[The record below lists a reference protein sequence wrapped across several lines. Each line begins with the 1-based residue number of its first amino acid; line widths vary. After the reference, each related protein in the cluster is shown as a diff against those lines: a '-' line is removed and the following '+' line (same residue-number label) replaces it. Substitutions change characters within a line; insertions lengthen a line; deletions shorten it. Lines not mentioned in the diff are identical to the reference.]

1 MSAKSSAILAVG
13 RRKTASARIRLS
25 RGTGSIVVNGKPVEE
40 YLYTEA
46 LVKSATLPITTA
58 GLDGQLD
65 VIVRV
70 IGGGPNGQA
79 GAISH
84 GLARA
89 IQKMDATLRAPLKK
103 EGLLTRDGRMRERKK
118 PGRPGARAAGQY
130 AGRSP
135 GRSRARFGG
144 AEGRHCRL

>member
-25 RGTGSIVVNGKPVEE
+25 RGTGVIVVNGKPVEE

-70 IGGGPNGQA
+70 IGGGPNSQA

-118 PGRPGARAAGQY
+118 PGRPGARK
-130 AGRSP
+130 
-135 GRSRARFGG
+135 RFQFSK
-144 AEGRHCRL
+144 R

>member
-25 RGTGSIVVNGKPVEE
+25 RGTGVIVVNGKPVEE

-65 VIVRV
+65 VVVRV

-84 GLARA
+84 GLDRA

-118 PGRPGARAAGQY
+118 PGRPGARK
-130 AGRSP
+130 
-135 GRSRARFGG
+135 RFQFSK
-144 AEGRHCRL
+144 R

>member
-25 RGTGSIVVNGKPVEE
+25 RGTGVIVVNGKPVEE

-46 LVKSATLPITTA
+46 LVKSATLPITIA

-89 IQKMDATLRAPLKK
+89 IQKMDSTLRAPLKK

-118 PGRPGARAAGQY
+118 PGRPGARK
-130 AGRSP
+130 
-135 GRSRARFGG
+135 RFQFSK
-144 AEGRHCRL
+144 R

>member
-1 MSAKSSAILAVG
+1 MSAKSSAITAVG
-13 RRKTASARIRLS
+13 RRKTASARVRLS
-25 RGTGSIVVNGKPVEE
+25 RGSGSIVINGKPVGE

-65 VIVRV
+65 VVVRV

-89 IQKMDATLRAPLKK
+89 IQKLDGTLRAPLKK

-118 PGRPGARAAGQY
+118 PGRPGARK
-130 AGRSP
+130 
-135 GRSRARFGG
+135 RFQFSK
-144 AEGRHCRL
+144 R

>member
-1 MSAKSSAILAVG
+1 MSATKSSPISAVG
-13 RRKTASARIRLS
+13 RRKTASARIRIT
-25 RGTGSIVVNGKPVEE
+25 RGTGAISVNGKPIEE

-46 LVKSATLPITTA
+46 LVKSATAPLRTS
-58 GLDGQLD
+58 GLEGQLD
-65 VIVRV
+65 VAVNV

-89 IQKMDATLRAPLKK
+89 IQKMDPTLRAPLKK

-118 PGRPGARAAGQY
+118 PGRPGARK
-130 AGRSP
+130 
-135 GRSRARFGG
+135 RFQFSK
-144 AEGRHCRL
+144 R

>member
-13 RRKTASARIRLS
+13 RRKTASARVRLS

-65 VIVRV
+65 VVVRV

-89 IQKMDATLRAPLKK
+89 IQKLDGTLRAPLKK

-118 PGRPGARAAGQY
+118 PGRPGARK
-130 AGRSP
+130 
-135 GRSRARFGG
+135 RFQFSK
-144 AEGRHCRL
+144 R

>member
-1 MSAKSSAILAVG
+1 MSATKSSAITAVG

-25 RGTGSIVVNGKPVEE
+25 RGTGTISINGKPLEE

-46 LVKSATLPITTA
+46 LVKSATAPLRTA
-58 GLDGQLD
+58 GLEGQVD
-65 VIVRV
+65 VSVNV

-89 IQKMDATLRAPLKK
+89 IQKMDAALRAPLKK

-118 PGRPGARAAGQY
+118 PGQPGARK
-130 AGRSP
+130 
-135 GRSRARFGG
+135 RFQFSK
-144 AEGRHCRL
+144 R

>member
-1 MSAKSSAILAVG
+1 MTAKSSAITAVG
-13 RRKTASARIRLS
+13 RRKTASARVRLS
-25 RGTGSIVVNGKPVEE
+25 RGSGSIVVNGKPVEE

-65 VIVRV
+65 IVVRV

-118 PGRPGARAAGQY
+118 PGRPGARK
-130 AGRSP
+130 
-135 GRSRARFGG
+135 RFQFSK
-144 AEGRHCRL
+144 R

>member
-1 MSAKSSAILAVG
+1 MSAKTPAITAVG
-13 RRKTASARIRLS
+13 RRKTASARIRLT

-65 VIVRV
+65 IVVRV

-89 IQKMDATLRAPLKK
+89 IQKLDPALRAPLKK
-103 EGLLTRDGRMRERKK
+103 VGLLTRDGRMRERKK
-118 PGRPGARAAGQY
+118 PGRPGARK
-130 AGRSP
+130 
-135 GRSRARFGG
+135 RFQFSK
-144 AEGRHCRL
+144 R

>member
-1 MSAKSSAILAVG
+1 MTAKSSAITAVG

-25 RGTGSIVVNGKPVEE
+25 RGSGSIVVNGKPVEE

-118 PGRPGARAAGQY
+118 PGRPGARK
-130 AGRSP
+130 
-135 GRSRARFGG
+135 RFQFSK
-144 AEGRHCRL
+144 R

>member
-1 MSAKSSAILAVG
+1 MSATKSSAITAVG

-25 RGTGSIVVNGKPVEE
+25 RGTGVISVNGKPVEE

-46 LVKSATLPITTA
+46 LVKAATAPLRTA
-58 GLDGQLD
+58 GLEGQVD
-65 VIVRV
+65 VSVNV

-89 IQKMDATLRAPLKK
+89 LQKMDATLRAPLKK

-118 PGRPGARAAGQY
+118 PGQPGARK
-130 AGRSP
+130 
-135 GRSRARFGG
+135 RFQFSK
-144 AEGRHCRL
+144 R

>member
-13 RRKTASARIRLS
+13 RRKTASARVRLS
-25 RGTGSIVVNGKPVEE
+25 RGTGVIVVNGKPVEE

-58 GLDGQLD
+58 GLYGQLD
-65 VIVRV
+65 VVVRV

-89 IQKMDATLRAPLKK
+89 IQKMDATLRATLKK

-118 PGRPGARAAGQY
+118 PGRPGARK
-130 AGRSP
+130 
-135 GRSRARFGG
+135 RFQLSK
-144 AEGRHCRL
+144 R

>member
-25 RGTGSIVVNGKPVEE
+25 RGTGVIVVNGKPVEE

-65 VIVRV
+65 VIVRSKSLSSE
-70 IGGGPNGQA
+70 A
-79 GAISH
+79 
-84 GLARA
+84 
-89 IQKMDATLRAPLKK
+89 
-103 EGLLTRDGRMRERKK
+103 LTRICHTLITRTN
-118 PGRPGARAAGQY
+118 
-130 AGRSP
+130 SSVSLTSVIS
-135 GRSRARFGG
+135 RSRTGLIKSSDNK
-144 AEGRHCRL
+144 RLNPANLIHKRNLVV

>member
-25 RGTGSIVVNGKPVEE
+25 RGSGSIVVNGKPVEE

-65 VIVRV
+65 VVVRV

-118 PGRPGARAAGQY
+118 PGRPGARK
-130 AGRSP
+130 
-135 GRSRARFGG
+135 RFQFSK
-144 AEGRHCRL
+144 R

>member
-1 MSAKSSAILAVG
+1 MSATKSTAITAVG
-13 RRKTASARIRLS
+13 RRKTASARIRLTT
-25 RGTGSIVVNGKPVEE
+25 GTGTISINGKPLEE

-46 LVKSATLPITTA
+46 LVKSATAPIRTA
-58 GLDGQLD
+58 GLEGQVD
-65 VIVRV
+65 VTVNV

-89 IQKMDATLRAPLKK
+89 IQKMNPELRAPLKK

-118 PGRPGARAAGQY
+118 PGRPGARK
-130 AGRSP
+130 
-135 GRSRARFGG
+135 RFQFSK
-144 AEGRHCRL
+144 C

>member
-1 MSAKSSAILAVG
+1 MSATKSSAITAVG

-25 RGTGSIVVNGKPVEE
+25 RGTGVISINGKPVEE

-46 LVKSATLPITTA
+46 LVKAATAPLRTA
-58 GLDGQLD
+58 GLEGQVD
-65 VIVRV
+65 VSVNV

-89 IQKMDATLRAPLKK
+89 LQKMDATLRAPLKK

-118 PGRPGARAAGQY
+118 PGQPGARK
-130 AGRSP
+130 
-135 GRSRARFGG
+135 RFQFSK
-144 AEGRHCRL
+144 R

>member
-13 RRKTASARIRLS
+13 RRKTASARVRLS

-65 VIVRV
+65 VVVRV

-118 PGRPGARAAGQY
+118 PGRPGARK
-130 AGRSP
+130 
-135 GRSRARFGG
+135 RFQFSK
-144 AEGRHCRL
+144 R

>member
-25 RGTGSIVVNGKPVEE
+25 RGTGVIVVNGKPVEE

-46 LVKSATLPITTA
+46 LVKSATLPITIA

-89 IQKMDATLRAPLKK
+89 IQKMAATLRAPLKK

-118 PGRPGARAAGQY
+118 PGRPGARK
-130 AGRSP
+130 
-135 GRSRARFGG
+135 RFQFSK
-144 AEGRHCRL
+144 R

>member
-1 MSAKSSAILAVG
+1 MSATKSTAITAVG
-13 RRKTASARIRLS
+13 RRKSASARIRLTT
-25 RGTGSIVVNGKPVEE
+25 GTGSISINGKPLEE

-46 LVKSATLPITTA
+46 LVKSATAPIRTA
-58 GLDGQLD
+58 GLEGQVD
-65 VIVRV
+65 VTVNV

-89 IQKMDATLRAPLKK
+89 IQKMNPELRAPLKK

-118 PGRPGARAAGQY
+118 PGRPGARK
-130 AGRSP
+130 
-135 GRSRARFGG
+135 RFQFSK
-144 AEGRHCRL
+144 R

>member
-25 RGTGSIVVNGKPVEE
+25 RGTGVIVVNGKPVEE
-40 YLYTEA
+40 DLYTEA

-118 PGRPGARAAGQY
+118 PGRPGARK
-130 AGRSP
+130 
-135 GRSRARFGG
+135 RFQFSK
-144 AEGRHCRL
+144 R

>member
-25 RGTGSIVVNGKPVEE
+25 RGTGVIVVNGKPVEE

-46 LVKSATLPITTA
+46 LVKSATRPITTA

-118 PGRPGARAAGQY
+118 PGRPGARK
-130 AGRSP
+130 
-135 GRSRARFGG
+135 RFQFSK
-144 AEGRHCRL
+144 R

>member
-25 RGTGSIVVNGKPVEE
+25 RGTGVIVVNGKPVEE

-46 LVKSATLPITTA
+46 LVKSATAPIRTA
-58 GLDGQLD
+58 GLEGQVD
-65 VIVRV
+65 VIVLV

-89 IQKMDATLRAPLKK
+89 IQKMNPELRAPLKK

-118 PGRPGARAAGQY
+118 PGRPGARK
-130 AGRSP
+130 
-135 GRSRARFGG
+135 RFQFSK
-144 AEGRHCRL
+144 R

>member
-1 MSAKSSAILAVG
+1 MSATKSSAITAVG

-25 RGTGSIVVNGKPVEE
+25 RGTGTISINGKPLEE

-46 LVKSATLPITTA
+46 LAKAATAPLRTA
-58 GLDGQLD
+58 GLEGQVD
-65 VIVRV
+65 VSVNV

-118 PGRPGARAAGQY
+118 PGQPGARK
-130 AGRSP
+130 
-135 GRSRARFGG
+135 RFQFSK
-144 AEGRHCRL
+144 R

>member
-1 MSAKSSAILAVG
+1 MSAKSSAIRAVG

-25 RGTGSIVVNGKPVEE
+25 RGTGVIVVNGKPVEE

-46 LVKSATLPITTA
+46 LVKSATLPITIA

-118 PGRPGARAAGQY
+118 PGRPGARK
-130 AGRSP
+130 
-135 GRSRARFGG
+135 RFQFSK
-144 AEGRHCRL
+144 R

>member
-1 MSAKSSAILAVG
+1 MSATKSSTITAVG
-13 RRKTASARIRLS
+13 RRKTASARIRLT
-25 RGTGSIVVNGKPVEE
+25 RGTGVIVVNKKPVEE

-46 LVKSATLPITTA
+46 LVKAATAPLRTA
-58 GLDGQLD
+58 GLEGQVD
-65 VIVRV
+65 VSVNV

-89 IQKMDATLRAPLKK
+89 IQKMDPALRAPLKK

-118 PGRPGARAAGQY
+118 PGRPGARK
-130 AGRSP
+130 
-135 GRSRARFGG
+135 RFQFSK
-144 AEGRHCRL
+144 R

>member
-1 MSAKSSAILAVG
+1 MSAKSSSILAVG

-25 RGTGSIVVNGKPVEE
+25 RGTGVIVVNGKPVEE

-118 PGRPGARAAGQY
+118 PGRPGARK
-130 AGRSP
+130 
-135 GRSRARFGG
+135 RFQFSK
-144 AEGRHCRL
+144 R

>member
-25 RGTGSIVVNGKPVEE
+25 RGTGVIVVNGKPVEE

-70 IGGGPNGQA
+70 IGGGPTGQA
-79 GAISH
+79 DAISH

-118 PGRPGARAAGQY
+118 PGRPGARK
-130 AGRSP
+130 
-135 GRSRARFGG
+135 RFQFSK
-144 AEGRHCRL
+144 R

>member
-25 RGTGSIVVNGKPVEE
+25 RGTGVIVVNGKPVEE

-46 LVKSATLPITTA
+46 LVKSATLPITIA
-58 GLDGQLD
+58 GLNGQLD

-118 PGRPGARAAGQY
+118 PGRPGARK
-130 AGRSP
+130 
-135 GRSRARFGG
+135 RFQFSK
-144 AEGRHCRL
+144 R

>member
-25 RGTGSIVVNGKPVEE
+25 RGTGVTVVNGKPVEE

-46 LVKSATLPITTA
+46 LVKSATLPITIA

-118 PGRPGARAAGQY
+118 PGRPGARK
-130 AGRSP
+130 
-135 GRSRARFGG
+135 RFQFSK
-144 AEGRHCRL
+144 R

>member
-25 RGTGSIVVNGKPVEE
+25 RGTGVIVVNGKPVEE

-65 VIVRV
+65 VVVRV
-70 IGGGPNGQA
+70 IGGGHNGQA

-118 PGRPGARAAGQY
+118 PGRPGARK
-130 AGRSP
+130 
-135 GRSRARFGG
+135 RFQFSK
-144 AEGRHCRL
+144 R

>member
-13 RRKTASARIRLS
+13 RRKTASARVRLS
-25 RGTGSIVVNGKPVEE
+25 RGTGVIVVNGKPVEE

-65 VIVRV
+65 VVVRV

-84 GLARA
+84 GLASA

-118 PGRPGARAAGQY
+118 PGRPGARK
-130 AGRSP
+130 
-135 GRSRARFGG
+135 RFQFSK
-144 AEGRHCRL
+144 R

>member
-58 GLDGQLD
+58 GLDVQLD
-65 VIVRV
+65 VVVRV

-118 PGRPGARAAGQY
+118 PGRPGARK
-130 AGRSP
+130 
-135 GRSRARFGG
+135 RFQFSK
-144 AEGRHCRL
+144 R